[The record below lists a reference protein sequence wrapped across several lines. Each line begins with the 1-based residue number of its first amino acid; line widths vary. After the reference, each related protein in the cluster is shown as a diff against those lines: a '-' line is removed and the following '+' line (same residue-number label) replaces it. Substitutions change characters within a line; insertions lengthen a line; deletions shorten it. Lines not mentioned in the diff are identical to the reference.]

1 MNRSDYFIN
10 GFLNANSS
18 FLISLIRLASCIIR
32 IWNYAAIFF
41 DNFDADWKSYFAV
54 WLQRVDVV
62 TKEWEKL
69 LILKYSFWYETFLVH
84 FVVLKIF
91 GVYRLG
97 KDLIFWKIFAVI
109 KYWYLMQKILFG
121 FIRRGIV
128 GGWYFLW
135 ILFNK
140 NIHTHLWTQ

>member
-1 MNRSDYFIN
+1 MESTFLIDMDSPLYSVYLICMRYAPNSFHRWQICKKNKTHYFIN

-18 FLISLIRLASCIIR
+18 SLISLIRLASCIIR

-41 DNFDADWKSYFAV
+41 DNLDADWKSYFAV

-69 LILKYSFWYETFLVH
+69 LILKYSLFDMNFLVH
-84 FVVLKIF
+84 FVFLKIL

-97 KDLIFWKIFAVI
+97 IVF
-109 KYWYLMQKILFG
+109 YECYLL
-121 FIRRGIV
+121 
-128 GGWYFLW
+128 
-135 ILFNK
+135 
-140 NIHTHLWTQ
+140 